1 MENFEFISDLHT
13 RKMIANGYQAISQL
27 EMWSW
32 LRNYEP
38 EDGRGFMYSSS
49 PNLDIIVQKMDSL
62 PNSVGHSGS
71 SFGFT
76 MRALHYIAKNGIDAY
91 KNKIQSHH

>member
-1 MENFEFISDLHT
+1 MENFEFILDPST
-13 RKMIANGYQAISQL
+13 RVMMANGHQAISQL
-27 EMWSW
+27 ELWSW

-49 PNLDIIVQKMDSL
+49 PNLDIISQKMDSL

-76 MRALHYIAKNGIDAY
+76 MRSLHYIAKNGIDAY
-91 KNKIQSHH
+91 KKKIQSQ